1 MIGIKYKVKIFK
13 KDNLFI
19 IKNQSVNFSKITSTN
34 KTVTLNK

>member
-1 MIGIKYKVKIFK
+1 MIGIKYKIKIFK
-13 KDNLFI
+13 KDSLFI